1 MSVFRHKSLVFQTD
15 ADRFAYTKLYFMNEE
30 IKYLNLCGRLMN
42 GLGID
47 VNYADVVEADNILYE
62 DFGMSSEDILESFK
76 CNSHN

>member
-1 MSVFRHKSLVFQTD
+1 
-15 ADRFAYTKLYFMNEE
+15 MNEE

-47 VNYADVVEADNILYE
+47 VNYVDAVEVDNILYE